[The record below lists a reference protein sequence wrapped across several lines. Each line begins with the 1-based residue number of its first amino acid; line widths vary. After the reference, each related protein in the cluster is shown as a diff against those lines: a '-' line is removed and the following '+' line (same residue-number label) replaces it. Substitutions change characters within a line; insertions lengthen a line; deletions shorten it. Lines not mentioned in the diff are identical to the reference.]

1 MQTVRQ
7 ALKLDP
13 AQANPGF
20 EGASLLFYYLFDDWR
35 AVYST
40 VSMYHKR
47 LDELVRISNAL
58 TKSIHN

>member
-13 AQANPGF
+13 AQAHPGL

-35 AVYST
+35 AVYLT
-40 VSMYHKR
+40 VATYHKR
-47 LDELVRISNAL
+47 LDELVCGSNVFKECTDA
-58 TKSIHN
+58 